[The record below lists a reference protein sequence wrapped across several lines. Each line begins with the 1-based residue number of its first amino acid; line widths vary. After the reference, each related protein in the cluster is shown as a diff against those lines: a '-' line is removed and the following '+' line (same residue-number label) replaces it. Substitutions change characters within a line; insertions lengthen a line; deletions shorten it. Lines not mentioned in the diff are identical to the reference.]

1 MAKRKSKS
9 FITVEKLLN
18 MGMEPKDIIKKE
30 NLPKSTVYDTVK
42 KLRSESKLDFETL
55 MTEDYTWRYYQ
66 TVESFGNTIYRCNQ
80 ELEQIDKRYDRLE
93 SKILAEIENIPDNK
107 IGARVNLYSNLTA
120 LIGLRTSEK
129 MRILNQRDSATN
141 QKAKILNA
149 GPVVFK
155 VNEYVRQHSGTLPS
169 RVYDHPMLQ
178 KYKGDFKQVEEKQP
192 KILLQKEATQQSE
205 ITVENL
211 SSEDFQVLQDMK
223 DDEFNA

>member
-1 MAKRKSKS
+1 M
-9 FITVEKLLN
+9 LN
-18 MGMEPKDIIKKE
+18 IGYAPKDIIKVT
-30 NLPKSTVYDTVK
+30 NIPKSTVYRDVK
-42 KLRSESKLDFETL
+42 SLKSEAKVDFENL
-55 MTEDYTWRYYQ
+55 MTEDYTWVYYK
-66 TVESFGNTIYRCNQ
+66 TLENYDKTIIACNK
-80 ELEQIDKRYDRLE
+80 ELEKFDEKYDKLE
-93 SKILAEIENIPDNK
+93 KKILAEMENIPDNK
-107 IGARVNLYSNLTA
+107 IGARVNLYSSLIA
-120 LIGLRTSEK
+120 LMGLRTSEK
-129 MRILNQRDSATN
+129 MRILNQRDTATN

-155 VNEYVRQHSGTLPS
+155 VNEYVRQHSGTLPA

>member
-1 MAKRKSKS
+1 M
-9 FITVEKLLN
+9 LN
-18 MGMEPKDIIKKE
+18 IGYAPKDIIKVT
-30 NLPKSTVYDTVK
+30 NIPKSTVYRDVK
-42 KLRSESKLDFETL
+42 SLKSEAKVDFENL
-55 MTEDYTWRYYQ
+55 MTEDYTWVYYK
-66 TVESFGNTIYRCNQ
+66 TLENYDKTIIACNK
-80 ELEQIDKRYDRLE
+80 ELEKFDEKYDKLE
-93 SKILAEIENIPDNK
+93 KKILAEMENIPDNK
-107 IGARVNLYSNLTA
+107 IGARVNLYSSLIA
-120 LIGLRTSEK
+120 LMGLRTSEK
-129 MRILNQRDSATN
+129 MRILNQRDTATN

-169 RVYDHPMLQ
+169 KVYDHPMLQ

>member
-1 MAKRKSKS
+1 LGKAKHK
-9 FITVEKLLN
+9 VEVEHMLN
-18 MGMEPKDIIKKE
+18 IGYAPKDIIKVT
-30 NLPKSTVYDTVK
+30 NIPKSTVYRDVK
-42 KLRSESKLDFETL
+42 SLKSEAKVDFENL
-55 MTEDYTWRYYQ
+55 MTEDYTWVYYK
-66 TVESFGNTIYRCNQ
+66 TLENYDKTIIACNK
-80 ELEQIDKRYDRLE
+80 ELEKFDEKYDKLE
-93 SKILAEIENIPDNK
+93 KKILAEMENIPDNK
-107 IGARVNLYSNLTA
+107 IGARVNLYSSLIA
-120 LIGLRTSEK
+120 LIGMRTSEK
-129 MRILNQRDSATN
+129 MRILNQRDTATN

-155 VNEYVRQHSGTLPS
+155 VNEYVRQHSGTLPA

-192 KILLQKEATQQSE
+192 KVLLQKEATQQSE

>member
-1 MAKRKSKS
+1 MGKAKHK
-9 FITVEKLLN
+9 VEVEHMLN
-18 MGMEPKDIIKKE
+18 IGYAPKDIIKVT
-30 NLPKSTVYDTVK
+30 NIPKSTVYRDVK
-42 KLRSESKLDFETL
+42 SLKSEAKVDFENL
-55 MTEDYTWRYYQ
+55 MTEDYTWVYYK
-66 TVESFGNTIYRCNQ
+66 TLENYDKTIIACNK
-80 ELEQIDKRYDRLE
+80 ELEKFDEKYDKLE
-93 SKILAEIENIPDNK
+93 KKILAEMENIPDNK
-107 IGARVNLYSNLTA
+107 IGARVNLYSSLIA

-155 VNEYVRQHSGTLPS
+155 VNEYVRQHSGTLPA

-192 KILLQKEATQQSE
+192 KVLLQKEATQQSE

>member
-1 MAKRKSKS
+1 MGKAKHK
-9 FITVEKLLN
+9 VEVEHMLN
-18 MGMEPKDIIKKE
+18 IGYAPKDIIKVT
-30 NLPKSTVYDTVK
+30 NIPKSTVYRDVK
-42 KLRSESKLDFETL
+42 SLKSEAKVDFENL
-55 MTEDYTWRYYQ
+55 MTEDYTWVYYK
-66 TVESFGNTIYRCNQ
+66 TLENYDKTIIACNK
-80 ELEQIDKRYDRLE
+80 ELEKFDEKYDKLE
-93 SKILAEIENIPDNK
+93 KKILAEMENIPDNK
-107 IGARVNLYSNLTA
+107 IGARVNLYSSLIA
-120 LIGLRTSEK
+120 LMGLRTSEK
-129 MRILNQRDSATN
+129 MRILNQRDTATN

-155 VNEYVRQHSGTLPS
+155 VNEYVRQHSGTLPA

-192 KILLQKEATQQSE
+192 KVLLQKEATQQSE

>member
-1 MAKRKSKS
+1 M
-9 FITVEKLLN
+9 LN
-18 MGMEPKDIIKKE
+18 IGYAPKDIIKVS
-30 NLPKSTVYDTVK
+30 NIPKSTVYRNVK
-42 KLRSESKLDFETL
+42 ALKSEAKLDFENL
-55 MTEDYTWRYYQ
+55 MTEDYTWVYYK
-66 TVESFGNTIYRCNQ
+66 TLENYDKTIIVCNE
-80 ELEQIDKRYDRLE
+80 ELEKLDKRYNQLE
-93 SKILAEIENIPDNK
+93 ANILAEMKNIPDNK
-107 IGARVNLYSNLTA
+107 IGAKVNLYSSLTA

-155 VNEYVRQHSGTLPS
+155 VNEYVRQNSGTLPT

-192 KILLQKEATQQSE
+192 KVLLQNEVTQQSE
-205 ITVENL
+205 IIVENL

>member
-1 MAKRKSKS
+1 MGKAKHK
-9 FITVEKLLN
+9 VEVEHMLN
-18 MGMEPKDIIKKE
+18 IGYAPKDIIKVT
-30 NLPKSTVYDTVK
+30 NIPKSTVYRDVK
-42 KLRSESKLDFETL
+42 SLKSEAKVDFENL
-55 MTEDYTWRYYQ
+55 MTEDYTWVYYK
-66 TVESFGNTIYRCNQ
+66 TLENYDKTIIACNK
-80 ELEQIDKRYDRLE
+80 ELEKFDEKYDKLE
-93 SKILAEIENIPDNK
+93 KKILAEMENIPDNK
-107 IGARVNLYSNLTA
+107 IGARVNLYSSLIA
-120 LIGLRTSEK
+120 LMGLRTSEK
-129 MRILNQRDSATN
+129 MRILNQRDTATN

-169 RVYDHPMLQ
+169 KVYDHPMLQ

>member
-1 MAKRKSKS
+1 MGKAKHK
-9 FITVEKLLN
+9 VEVEHMLN
-18 MGMEPKDIIKKE
+18 IGYAPKDIIKVT
-30 NLPKSTVYDTVK
+30 NIPKSTVYRDVK
-42 KLRSESKLDFETL
+42 SLKSEAKVDFENL
-55 MTEDYTWRYYQ
+55 MTEDYTWVYYK
-66 TVESFGNTIYRCNQ
+66 TLENYDKTIIACNK
-80 ELEQIDKRYDRLE
+80 ELEKFDEKYDKLE
-93 SKILAEIENIPDNK
+93 KKILAEMENIPDNK
-107 IGARVNLYSNLTA
+107 IGARVNLYSSLIA
-120 LIGLRTSEK
+120 LMGLRTSEK
-129 MRILNQRDSATN
+129 MRILNQRDTATN

-155 VNEYVRQHSGTLPS
+155 VNEYVRQHSGTLPA

>member
-1 MAKRKSKS
+1 MGKAKHK
-9 FITVEKLLN
+9 VEVEHMLN
-18 MGMEPKDIIKKE
+18 IGYAPKDIIKVT
-30 NLPKSTVYDTVK
+30 NIPKSTVYRDVK
-42 KLRSESKLDFETL
+42 SLKSEAKVDFENL
-55 MTEDYTWRYYQ
+55 MTEDYTWVYYK
-66 TVESFGNTIYRCNQ
+66 TLENYDKTIIACNK
-80 ELEQIDKRYDRLE
+80 ELEKFDEKYDKLE
-93 SKILAEIENIPDNK
+93 KKILAEMENIPDNK

-169 RVYDHPMLQ
+169 KVYDHPMLQ

>member
-1 MAKRKSKS
+1 M
-9 FITVEKLLN
+9 LN
-18 MGMEPKDIIKKE
+18 IGYAPKDIIKVT
-30 NLPKSTVYDTVK
+30 NIPKSTVYRDVK
-42 KLRSESKLDFETL
+42 SLKSEAKVDFENL
-55 MTEDYTWRYYQ
+55 MTEDYTWVYYK
-66 TVESFGNTIYRCNQ
+66 TLENYDKTIIACNK
-80 ELEQIDKRYDRLE
+80 ELEKFDEKYDKLE
-93 SKILAEIENIPDNK
+93 KKILAEMENIPDNK
-107 IGARVNLYSNLTA
+107 IGARVNLYSSLIA
-120 LIGLRTSEK
+120 LMGLRTSEK
-129 MRILNQRDSATN
+129 MRILNQRDTATN

-169 RVYDHPMLQ
+169 KVYDHPMLQ
-178 KYKGDFKQVEEKQP
+178 KYKSDFKQVEEKQP